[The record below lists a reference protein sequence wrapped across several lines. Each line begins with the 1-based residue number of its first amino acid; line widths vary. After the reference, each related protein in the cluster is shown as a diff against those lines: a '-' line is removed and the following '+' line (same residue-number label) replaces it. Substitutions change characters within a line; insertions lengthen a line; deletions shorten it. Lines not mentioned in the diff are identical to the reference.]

1 MNYLKTK
8 LSLGC
13 LSLFLVT
20 FCTELQTVLTVLYC
34 IILVDMAASFL
45 LFHLPEHW
53 EFLKAELSCNSS
65 LCYEDAS
72 QCQNKTREISKWM
85 L

>member
-1 MNYLKTK
+1 MNNSINNQTMNYLKTK

-20 FCTELQTVLTVLYC
+20 FCTELQTVLTVLYF

-45 LFHLPEHW
+45 VFHLPEHW
-53 EFLKAELSCNSS
+53 EFLQESV
-65 LCYEDAS
+65 
-72 QCQNKTREISKWM
+72 
-85 L
+85 